1 LSFGDEGKNFDC
13 EVANVNDNDNGIEET
28 LQEPEIGC
36 QGISCLDNGRQTDGI
51 VGDY

>member
-1 LSFGDEGKNFDC
+1 LSFGDEGENFDG

-36 QGISCLDNGRQTDGI
+36 QGISCLDKGQQPDDI
-51 VGDY
+51 VGDC